1 MQRPLDTPAPGAC
14 SVPACTLQEHRADVY
29 ADCLR
34 DLRQELLEP
43 PEFLLFAGP
52 LEVLGAGRDRP
63 SRDDLALW
71 FD

>member
-1 MQRPLDTPAPGAC
+1 MQRPLDTPSPGARG
-14 SVPACTLQEHRADVY
+14 VPACTPEQRGADVY
-29 ADCLR
+29 AGCLR
-34 DLRQELLEP
+34 ELRQELLEP

-52 LEVLGAGRDRP
+52 LQVLGAGRDRP